1 MKSIFLI
8 IICSLFSIAI
18 SAQTGI
24 KVFFET
30 QKTIKEE
37 SLNNLPVHI
46 RATALKQLQSIKEKS
61 YMLIQNNM
69 VYYETIAQNKK
80 VASNGIINTK
90 GSNSNIMFVKD
101 LSMTA
106 ISKGIKIVKEYNKN
120 SYTTKVN
127 NKEVTEKLPIVEWK
141 FTKKQK
147 KILGYNCYEASTIYN
162 HKQFTVYFTK
172 ELNVFGSPAKFPFIK
187 GVVLEYK
194 YGNSVSCATKV
205 DLNQPTITKFL

>member
-1 MKSIFLI
+1 M
-8 IICSLFSIAI
+8 
-18 SAQTGI
+18 
-24 KVFFET
+24 
-30 QKTIKEE
+30 
-37 SLNNLPVHI
+37 NNLPVHI

-106 ISKGIKIVKEYNKN
+106 ISKGIKIVKEYNTN

-147 KILGYNCYEASTIYN
+147 KILN
-162 HKQFTVYFTK
+162 K
-172 ELNVFGSPAKFPFIK
+172 
-187 GVVLEYK
+187 
-194 YGNSVSCATKV
+194 
-205 DLNQPTITKFL
+205 